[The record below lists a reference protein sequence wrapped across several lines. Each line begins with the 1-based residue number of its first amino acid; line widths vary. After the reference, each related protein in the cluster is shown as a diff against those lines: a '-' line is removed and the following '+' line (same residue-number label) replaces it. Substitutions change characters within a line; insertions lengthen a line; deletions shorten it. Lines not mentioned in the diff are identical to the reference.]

1 MQNDELL
8 KPKLLIVDDNIVFL
22 DRLGK
27 AMESK
32 GFVVTKAESI
42 ATCEALLAH
51 ETFTH
56 TILDMKLE
64 DGHGLD
70 LVTKLKSTN
79 PGIRIIMLTAYA
91 NIASAVAAIKLGA
104 IDYLPKPAD
113 ADQIYKVLMG
123 EKIDEQPN
131 IDSVPSPDRI
141 RWEYIQRSF
150 EECDHNVSATARKLK
165 MHRRTLQRILSKYA
179 PKP

>member
-1 MQNDELL
+1 MTHDSSL

-22 DRLGK
+22 DRLKK
-27 AMESK
+27 AMEAK
-32 GFVVTKAESI
+32 GFDVTKAESI
-42 ATCEALLAH
+42 AACEAILTH

-64 DGHGLD
+64 DGYGLN
-70 LVTKLKSTN
+70 LVTTLKRSN
-79 PGIRIIMLTAYA
+79 PNIRIMMLTAYA
-91 NIASAVAAIKLGA
+91 NIASAVTAIKLGA

-123 EKIDEQPN
+123 EN
-131 IDSVPSPDRI
+131 IPGQLDTQSVPSPERN

-150 EECDHNVSATARKLK
+150 EECDHNVSQTARKLK
-165 MHRRTLQRILSKYA
+165 MHRRTLQRILAKYA
-179 PKP
+179 PKS